1 MLCRAA
7 VYHLRHVNTMSYQI
21 SRDGKEI
28 GTFTEEE
35 VLAGV
40 EDGSILPGDHLWT
53 SGMDDWVLVETLIEE
68 DEEVGQG
75 EVGGE
80 PKTSPDTPDD
90 TQADE
95 AAPEPPPVKKFTKI
109 VVPVV
114 SAAAAATAAP
124 APPPRV
130 VVHVAPSARPAA
142 APPPERVVMVPP
154 SIMPGQYGVAGEATA
169 SLVFAILSLLCLC
182 FTAVPAVVYGHLAL
196 SRIRRSGRAY
206 GGEGLAIAGLV
217 LGYFF
222 IAISIILAVSY
233 GMIASVFAPLIE
245 QAARKGG

>member
-1 MLCRAA
+1 
-7 VYHLRHVNTMSYQI
+7 MSYQI

-40 EDGSILPGDHLWT
+40 EDGSILPSDHLWT
-53 SGMDDWVLVETLIEE
+53 SGMEDWVLVESLIEE
-68 DEEVGQG
+68 DEEAELE
-75 EVGGE
+75 EVE
-80 PKTSPDTPDD
+80 DAAKTSPDTPQD
-90 TQADE
+90 AE
-95 AAPEPPPVKKFTKI
+95 PEEPAPEPPVKKFTKI

-114 SAAAAATAAP
+114 SAGAAAAAP

-130 VVHVAPSARPAA
+130 VVQVAPSSRPAVA
-142 APPPERVVMVPP
+142 AVPPPERVVMVPP

-222 IAISIILAVSY
+222 IVISIVLAV
-233 GMIASVFAPLIE
+233 VL
-245 QAARKGG
+245 QCDRQCAAVLG

>member
-1 MLCRAA
+1 
-7 VYHLRHVNTMSYQI
+7 MSYQI

-40 EDGSILPGDHLWT
+40 EDGSILPSDHLWT
-53 SGMDDWVLVETLIEE
+53 SGMEDWVLVESLIEE
-68 DEEVGQG
+68 DEEAELE
-75 EVGGE
+75 EVE
-80 PKTSPDTPDD
+80 DAAKTSPDTPQD
-90 TQADE
+90 AE
-95 AAPEPPPVKKFTKI
+95 PEEPAPEPPVKKFTKI

-114 SAAAAATAAP
+114 SAGAAAAAP

-130 VVHVAPSARPAA
+130 VVQVAPSSRPAVA
-142 APPPERVVMVPP
+142 AVPPPERVVMVPP

-222 IAISIILAVSY
+222 IVISIVLAVSY
-233 GMIASVFAPLIE
+233 SVIASVLLSLAE
-245 QAARKGG
+245 EAAKKGG